1 MCLQGTCANLVIADL
16 IPSPSDPLLHP
27 DMLSYTT
34 YLGAFQNSSARA
46 GPNALAFQGCPGIA
60 CVSACTQS
68 SSRLA

>member
-1 MCLQGTCANLVIADL
+1 MVLQGTCANLVIADL
-16 IPSPSDPLLHP
+16 IPSPSDPLLLP

-60 CVSACTQS
+60 CVSACGS
-68 SSRLA
+68 